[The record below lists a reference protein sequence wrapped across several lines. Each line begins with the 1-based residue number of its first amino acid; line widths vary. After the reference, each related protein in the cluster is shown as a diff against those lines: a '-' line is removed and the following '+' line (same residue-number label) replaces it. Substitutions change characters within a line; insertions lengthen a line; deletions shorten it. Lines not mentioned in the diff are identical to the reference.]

1 MPNYA
6 LTSAVALIFILA
18 TPPAFA
24 AKTSIKC
31 DDGKT
36 VTISTTGGNC
46 TSGTYG
52 SCTTTGEK
60 DFTSG
65 GCLGGKAHCGASGGT
80 GECTISIKSPGG
92 GGKPPKVTPPRV
104 PNAGVKAQ

>member
-65 GCLGGKAHCGASGGT
+65 GCLGGKAHCGASGGS
-80 GECTISIKSPGG
+80 GECAISIKSPDG

>member
-1 MPNYA
+1 MDKFA
-6 LTSAVALIFILA
+6 FTSAAALLVVLA
-18 TPPAFA
+18 SSPAFA

-31 DDGKT
+31 GDGKV
-36 VTISTTGGNC
+36 VTISVTGGNC

-52 SCTTTGEK
+52 SCTTSGEK

-65 GCLGGKAHCGASGGT
+65 GCIGGEAKCGASGGS
-80 GECTISIKSPGG
+80 GSCTIAKTIGTS
-92 GGKPPKVTPPRV
+92 KPKLQRA